1 MPARRSIALLGLA
14 ALAVAWAVLATGGS
28 PTGLVSIV
36 PVLLLLAPL
45 LLRRYPGERRIARLR
60 GARSRTGPACPARRR
75 RGARDRPRSRAA
87 RGGLLL
93 GRRLAVRPP
102 PGLPAH
108 A

>member
-1 MPARRSIALLGLA
+1 MVVRRSIALFGLA
-14 ALAVAWAVLATGGS
+14 ALVVAWAVLATGGS
-28 PTGLVSIV
+28 PAGIASIL

-60 GARSRTGPACPARRR
+60 AGRTPPA
-75 RGARDRPRSRAA
+75 GRSRAAGVTPRGLPRITTA